1 MELVILTV
9 SAILFTPPVFACE
22 KLFSVFQNG
31 PNVVLE
37 LTMKQAQGEKIPK
50 EAADLVA
57 QFMADQ
63 DRYWLLKVKSDP
75 VCSTK
80 ADPHDCIS
88 QCKNRPAAVVKAA
101 TYNENG
107 VFYSLP
113 LDERT
118 ELEKEEATLEKKWE
132 KWEYYK

>member
-1 MELVILTV
+1 MKLVILAV
-9 SAILFTPPVFACE
+9 STILFTPPVFACD
-22 KLFSVFQNG
+22 KPFSVFQNG

-50 EAADLVA
+50 EAADLVV
-57 QFMADQ
+57 QFTADQ
-63 DRYWLLKVKSDP
+63 DRYWSLKVKSDP
-75 VCSTK
+75 VCSLEV
-80 ADPHDCIS
+80 DPHDCIS
-88 QCKNRPAAVVKAA
+88 QCKNRATVVVKAA

-113 LDERT
+113 LDERA